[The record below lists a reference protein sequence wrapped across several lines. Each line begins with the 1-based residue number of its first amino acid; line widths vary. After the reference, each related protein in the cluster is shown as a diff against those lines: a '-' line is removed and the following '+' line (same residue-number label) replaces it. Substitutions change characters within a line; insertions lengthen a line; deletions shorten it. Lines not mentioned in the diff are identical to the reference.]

1 MILKVCIY
9 KTFHLLKICLLKYL
23 HCCMDTKGNHGKQY
37 LLFKCHSSFLLQQ
50 NLSNSEALQLEEEK
64 KKQKPKTRHLL
75 IEKIN
80 QDFFF
85 FLNECSWAIQVLA
98 YQRPNTYLIRNGIR
112 PLSILAWKF
121 PCKILMALFSLLWL
135 LSTTLQTLW
144 LFFFFF
150 LKLFHTF
157 KVFHTSF
164 FLHLCNIVLQ
174 FQHCCPFSGFGIT
187 VLVFYSQLLGLE

>member
-1 MILKVCIY
+1 MLPLAFPSLFSLLFAHHLLFPCPHHCQHTRKILLQPMILKVCIY

-112 PLSILAWKF
+112 PLSILA
-121 PCKILMALFSLLWL
+121 
-135 LSTTLQTLW
+135 
-144 LFFFFF
+144 
-150 LKLFHTF
+150 
-157 KVFHTSF
+157 
-164 FLHLCNIVLQ
+164 
-174 FQHCCPFSGFGIT
+174 
-187 VLVFYSQLLGLE
+187 